1 METTRTRSA
10 ALLALLTL
18 GADALAQEGRK
29 TTTTKAVT
37 PDVKAVRRHLT
48 DAELRRV
55 SSVEQ
60 FVKGIPSWDAPAK
73 DSGAKKTDVKKSDDV
88 TRTDYSLETT
98 PQEIV
103 TFEPVNG
110 FWLGSLVQETG
121 LRAGRGSMR
130 EIAVPAGKR
139 APFLLTTDL
148 LVADSVRPIPQPSA
162 GAVQSSL
169 GAMIQRAKGQK
180 TGSSIDYKFVENH
193 SAEQTALSLGL
204 DAHYMGGRVSA
215 SLESKESRDTHSIS
229 AIFVEK
235 AFTAKADFEGRGGAA
250 AYFNASFT
258 PEDAQNLAKS
268 GAVTT
273 KNRPCYVAS
282 ITYGRMLIFTLSSKS
297 SSSELKGAVDAMYN
311 AGFAGGELS
320 VSAKK
325 VLSDVSTEIRVTSVG
340 GPTEATAA
348 LIRTGKLSEF
358 FAKSAPLSSMVPISY
373 TVNSVREQMLATMQR
388 STSYSTYE
396 YPPSEPTG
404 VKYKISMWV
413 ELLDARDKG
422 TDADIYGE
430 LRIDGKLRWEALRS
444 KKIYKVTGQTI
455 DLLTDETFEYY
466 FDKKNQ
472 WEVKCFLK
480 DEDNVGDDDLGK
492 FRFDLNPYALLPK
505 GDSITRT
512 VTNQDDRDRN
522 DGNSKL
528 YIRITRIGLI
538 DK

>member
-10 ALLALLTL
+10 ALLAFL
-18 GADALAQEGRK
+18 ALSSVAQAQQGRK
-29 TTTTKAVT
+29 TTTTKQVD
-37 PDVKAVRRHLT
+37 PGVKAVRKYLT
-48 DAELRRV
+48 DAELRNV

-60 FVKGIPSWDAPAK
+60 FVMGLRSWDAPAP
-73 DSGAKKTDVKKSDDV
+73 DQGVKKTGGKESKDVI
-88 TRTDYSLETT
+88 RTDYSLETT

-110 FWLGSLVQETG
+110 FWIGALVQETG

-130 EIAVPAGKR
+130 EVPVPATKR

-148 LVADSVRPIPQPSA
+148 LVNDNVRPVGSPSA
-162 GAVQSSL
+162 GAVQASL
-169 GAMIQRAKGQK
+169 GGMIQKAKGQK

-235 AFTAKADFEGRGGAA
+235 AFTAKADFEGRSGAA
-250 AYFNASFT
+250 AYFNSGFT
-258 PEDAQNLAKS
+258 AEDAQKLAKS

-282 ITYGRMLIFTLSSKS
+282 ITYGRMLVFTLSSKS
-297 SSSELKGAVDAMYN
+297 SASELKGAVDAMYN

-325 VLSDVSTEIRVTSVG
+325 VLSDASTEIRVTSVG

-348 LIRTGKLSEF
+348 LIRTGKLAEF

-388 STSYSTYE
+388 ATSYSTYE

-404 VKYKISMWV
+404 VKYKISMWA

-430 LRIDGKLRWEALRS
+430 LRIDGKMIWETPRS
-444 KKIYKVTGQTI
+444 QKIYKTTGQTI
-455 DLLTDETFEYY
+455 DILTDATFEYY